1 MGESEDIGKLVV
13 IKRDHA
19 NKCRKNNFDKHQ
31 VKKVSDCITC
41 VPILGHG
48 LNTKLS
54 AHHDNFATFWCI

>member
-1 MGESEDIGKLVV
+1 MRESEDIGKLVV

-41 VPILGHG
+41 VPILDHG

-54 AHHDNFATFWCI
+54 AHH